1 MSKARYHGAFHRMGP
16 VPVATGASFTK
27 DDILAMAAGEVA
39 LAGAGAAA
47 GLCVSL
53 APWPDNDYV
62 GTRTRVDVGRL
73 GEDTEVELDFVAG
86 AGGIVAGD
94 IGKLRPL
101 NANRDIDLAAL
112 AGAGDVF
119 QILRLGGDT
128 AYGDT
133 TGTVIGV
140 FTDGASL

>member
-16 VPVATGASFTK
+16 VPVAGGASFTK
-27 DDILAMAAGEVA
+27 DDILAMAAGAVA

-73 GEDTEVELDFVAG
+73 GEDTEVELDFVG
-86 AGGIVAGD
+86 AAIAAGD

-101 NANRDIDLAAL
+101 NANRDIDLAAV

-128 AYGDT
+128 AFGDT

-140 FTDGASL
+140 FTDAASL